1 MTNTSYSFKS
11 LSPKIVLLYPPNQS
25 WPGTM
30 CKPNGSLAY
39 PSLAGA
45 LIGHDIEVE
54 IFDACVGNDRDSI
67 EEVFFKPGTLPNG
80 LLRTGVSNER
90 ILEEVAD
97 ADIVGLTSIFTDQ
110 EAMVLLTSEI
120 IKKKYPDKLLIA
132 GGVNARSRLEVFLAN
147 GIDIVCLSEAEKT
160 IIKIVEAFREKDRDF
175 SHISSIAFKRNG
187 EIIVNRTKKDDIVW
201 DLDKLPI
208 PAWHLLPNE
217 RYWEIGRPHGGHF
230 NPDETMR
237 YGSMMTSL
245 GCVFSCLYCH
255 IAGENNDSI
264 AGPIGTYRVKSDERV
279 LDELEIMKQLGI
291 KQVYIEDD
299 SLFGRKKRAIRLLKK
314 MRDTGVA
321 ILNVNGVN
329 LIHLLKN
336 YKPDREVLESLI
348 EAGFEEIV
356 LGFESGTQRI
366 IKKYAANKWNVEKSD
381 IAGLINLCKEYGLRI
396 AGNYMLGYP
405 DETRE
410 EIFQTISIAR
420 HHRLLGLDSA
430 NFMLVIPLPGT
441 PLFEMALKEGYLP
454 SNFSTSKMNW
464 TKANLMNIHV
474 LPEELEEIRQK
485 AWEELNDHKY
495 REYKTGMNVDKQSI

>member
-279 LDELEIMKQLGI
+279 LDELEIMK
-291 KQVYIEDD
+291 
-299 SLFGRKKRAIRLLKK
+299 
-314 MRDTGVA
+314 
-321 ILNVNGVN
+321 
-329 LIHLLKN
+329 
-336 YKPDREVLESLI
+336 
-348 EAGFEEIV
+348 
-356 LGFESGTQRI
+356 
-366 IKKYAANKWNVEKSD
+366 
-381 IAGLINLCKEYGLRI
+381 
-396 AGNYMLGYP
+396 
-405 DETRE
+405 
-410 EIFQTISIAR
+410 
-420 HHRLLGLDSA
+420 
-430 NFMLVIPLPGT
+430 
-441 PLFEMALKEGYLP
+441 
-454 SNFSTSKMNW
+454 
-464 TKANLMNIHV
+464 
-474 LPEELEEIRQK
+474 
-485 AWEELNDHKY
+485 
-495 REYKTGMNVDKQSI
+495 